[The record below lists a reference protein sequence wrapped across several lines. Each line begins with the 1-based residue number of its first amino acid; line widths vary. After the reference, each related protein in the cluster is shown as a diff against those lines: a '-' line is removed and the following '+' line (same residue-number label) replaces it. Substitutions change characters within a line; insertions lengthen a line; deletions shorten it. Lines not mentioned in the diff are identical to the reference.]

1 MTAQFSVELLLEL
14 DLAWL
19 LTNNPDQRGDDG
31 NGRDDLVIVVLDGKQ
46 LDRCDLQRRI
56 ARLEP
61 DDRLGVHR

>member
-1 MTAQFSVELLLEL
+1 
-14 DLAWL
+14 
-19 LTNNPDQRGDDG
+19 
-31 NGRDDLVIVVLDGKQ
+31 VLDGKQ

>member
-31 NGRDDLVIVVLDGKQ
+31 NGRDVAFVVVLDRKQ
-46 LDRCDLQRRI
+46 LHRSDLQRRI